1 MNTESKPS
9 TTTTTR
15 ANLSAIERIELTSN
29 AWRTHAPEAKFA
41 NKNWAEYRSATEMSR
56 FYRTKVATLN
66 LQVKGGVA
74 TRSLAD
80 KATRAV
86 INKVI
91 AGVKADDAYGP
102 DSALYR
108 AMGFIPLQEHKR
120 PGSRT
125 PLNAAAPSTPSAPA
139 TPKASKPRLM
149 VRLAKVRSAWAE
161 IAPNQSLAGLTL
173 AQFDEAVSPSNT
185 ARAGNASNKTNL
197 RAAIGLRKSA
207 DAVSLALVRRVVSG
221 IKADEAYGPDSA
233 LYRALGYIPDS
244 ERRSARRSAAPV
256 AGTTTTTPAVPAK

>member
-102 DSALYR
+102 GSALYR
-108 AMGFIPLQEHKR
+108 AMGFIPIQEHKR
-120 PGSRT
+120 PGAPSS
-125 PLNAAAPSTPSAPA
+125 PEAAAA
-139 TPKASKPRLM
+139 PKASKAANNSLM
-149 VRLAKVRSAWAE
+149 VRLAMVRSAWAE
-161 IAPNQSLAGLTL
+161 IAPNETLAGLSL
-173 AQFDEAVSPSNT
+173 AQFDEAVAPSNT
-185 ARAGNASNKTNL
+185 ARAGNLSNKTNL
-197 RAAIGLRKSA
+197 RATIGLRKSA
-207 DAVSLALVRRVVSG
+207 DAVSLALVKRVVLS
-221 IKADEAYGPDSA
+221 IKADESYGADCA

-244 ERRSARRSAAPV
+244 ERRSTRPSAPA
-256 AGTTTTTPAVPAK
+256 TTTTAAPAQ